1 MKKTLIAISSA
12 ILVIVVGSS
21 SINAPKSLTHANG
34 NDKVPSYSSGCQS
47 CHSSATSPGGSIQL
61 KGLPDTVIAG
71 QRYPISI
78 TITDA
83 SQKRW
88 GFDMQTN
95 TGTFTI
101 GAAASNLA
109 LTGTTNVHHGT
120 SAPITAPPS
129 YTFDSIY
136 WTAPTKIPANGKG
149 NFGFAGVAAN
159 GDGGKSGD
167 HCYNSTF
174 STVIVPNTL
183 PIKLESFTSQV
194 SGSAVKLNWLTA
206 SELNSDHFEVE
217 RSTDGQNFVF
227 AGKVSAAGSATTTK
241 SYAYTDDASKLKGT
255 VYYRL
260 KLVDKNGS
268 STYSKV
274 ISTPVSS
281 KNYQLSIYP
290 NPLKSGQD
298 LKLTYVSEKAGTAN
312 FQVINSV
319 GKKVI
324 NFASPIN
331 EGSNS
336 LSLPLT
342 KLLPGI
348 YYVAVAVNNTIVQ
361 KVPVMVQ

>member
-1 MKKTLIAISSA
+1 M
-12 ILVIVVGSS
+12 
-21 SINAPKSLTHANG
+21 
-34 NDKVPSYSSGCQS
+34 
-47 CHSSATSPGGSIQL
+47 
-61 KGLPDTVIAG
+61 
-71 QRYPISI
+71 
-78 TITDA
+78 
-83 SQKRW
+83 
-88 GFDMQTN
+88 
-95 TGTFTI
+95 
-101 GAAASNLA
+101 
-109 LTGTTNVHHGT
+109 
-120 SAPITAPPS
+120 
-129 YTFDSIY
+129 
-136 WTAPTKIPANGKG
+136 
-149 NFGFAGVAAN
+149 
-159 GDGGKSGD
+159 
-167 HCYNSTF
+167 
-174 STVIVPNTL
+174 
-183 PIKLESFTSQV
+183 
-194 SGSAVKLNWLTA
+194 
-206 SELNSDHFEVE
+206 E
-217 RSTDGQNFVF
+217 RSTDGQNFVL

-241 SYAYTDDASKLKGT
+241 SYAYTDDASKIKGT

-342 KLLPGI
+342 KMLPGI

>member
-12 ILVIVVGSS
+12 ILIIVVGSS
-21 SINAPKSLTHANG
+21 SINAPQSLTHANG
-34 NDKVPSYSSGCQS
+34 NSKVSGYSSGCQS
-47 CHSSATSPGGSIQL
+47 CHSSATSLGGSIQL

-78 TITDA
+78 TIIDA

-88 GFDMQTN
+88 GFDMATN
-95 TGTFTI
+95 TGTLTI
-101 GAAASNLA
+101 GAATSNLA
-109 LTGTTNVHHGT
+109 LTGTRNVHHGT

-136 WTAPTKIPANGKG
+136 WTAPAIIPANGKAG
-149 NFGFAGVAAN
+149 FAFAGVAAN

-174 STVIVPNTL
+174 STVIIPNTL
-183 PIKLESFTSQV
+183 PIKLESFAASV
-194 SGSAVKLNWLTA
+194 SGNAVKLNWLTA
-206 SELNSDHFEVE
+206 SEVNSDHFEIE
-217 RSTDGQNFVF
+217 RSTDGQNFVL
-227 AGKVSAAGSATTTK
+227 AGKVSAAGSATTTN
-241 SYAYTDDASKLKGT
+241 SYGYTDDASKLKGT

-274 ISTPVSS
+274 ISIPLSIN
-281 KNYQLSIYP
+281 KYQLSIYP

-298 LKLTYVSEKAGTAN
+298 LKLTYVSEKTGTAN

-331 EGSNS
+331 EGSNT
-336 LSLPLT
+336 LSLQIAH
-342 KLLPGI
+342 LLPGI
-348 YYVAVAVNNTIVQ
+348 YYVAIAVNNIIVQ
-361 KVPVMVQ
+361 KVPVFVQ